1 MREMKGMQ
9 HMAEKKFSQF
19 PKKVRRGILSLFG
32 AWIFFVLSQMI
43 LYGTVSFL
51 HLTLGMLCCV
61 MVYAIRNGG
70 RIACVV
76 YNIVLIV
83 SGLYNLYV
91 LAGNGMLYSIHAAVS
106 MINIIL
112 FSVATYY
119 LLSKETAVYYRKGKG
134 KLPADRS

>member
-1 MREMKGMQ
+1 MGKIRDMQ
-9 HMAEKKFSQF
+9 HMAEKKFGQF
-19 PKKVRRGILSLFG
+19 PKKVQKGILFLFG

-76 YNIVLIV
+76 YNMVLVV
-83 SGLYNLYV
+83 SWLYNLYV
-91 LAGNGMLYSIHAAVS
+91 LAGTGMLYSYPASVN

-112 FSVATYY
+112 FSLATYY
-119 LLSKETAVYYRKGKG
+119 LLSKETAVYYKKGKG
-134 KLPADRS
+134 KFPADVS

>member
-1 MREMKGMQ
+1 MQ
-9 HMAEKKFSQF
+9 HIVEKKFSQF
-19 PKKVRRGILSLFG
+19 PKKVKKGILFLFG
-32 AWIFFVLSQMI
+32 AWIFFVLSQMV

-61 MVYAIRNGG
+61 MVYAIRNVG
-70 RIACVV
+70 RIACVI

-83 SGLYNLYV
+83 LGLYNLYV
-91 LAGNGMLYSIHAAVS
+91 LAGNVMLYSIPAAVN

-119 LLSKETAVYYRKGKG
+119 LLSGETASYFKKS
-134 KLPADRS
+134 KESFPTDEN

>member
-1 MREMKGMQ
+1 MQ
-9 HMAEKKFSQF
+9 HMAEKKFSRF
-19 PKKVRRGILSLFG
+19 PKKVKKGILFLFG
-32 AWIFFVLSQMI
+32 AWIFFVLSQVV

-70 RIACVV
+70 RIASVV
-76 YNIVLIV
+76 YSIVLIV

-91 LAGNGMLYSIHAAVS
+91 LAGRGMLCSIPAAVN

-119 LLSKETAVYYRKGKG
+119 LLSGEASSYYTKGK
-134 KLPADRS
+134 KSVPADAD

>member
-1 MREMKGMQ
+1 
-9 HMAEKKFSQF
+9 MAEKKFSQF
-19 PKKVRRGILSLFG
+19 PKKVKKGILSLFG
-32 AWIFFVLSQMI
+32 AWIFFVLSQMV

-83 SGLYNLYV
+83 SRLYNLYV
-91 LAGNGMLYSIHAAVS
+91 LAGREMLYSIPAAVN
-106 MINIIL
+106 MINITL
-112 FSVATYY
+112 FSVATSY
-119 LLSKETAVYYRKGKG
+119 LLSGEASSYYKKGKG
-134 KLPADRS
+134 KSPSDAY

>member
-1 MREMKGMQ
+1 MQ
-9 HMAEKKFSQF
+9 HIAEKKFSQF
-19 PKKVRRGILSLFG
+19 PKKVKRGIVSLLG
-32 AWIFFVLSQMI
+32 AWIFFVLSQMV

-76 YNIVLIV
+76 YNMVLIV
-83 SGLYNLYV
+83 SGVYNLYV
-91 LAGNGMLYSIHAAVS
+91 LAGRGMLYSIPAAVS

-119 LLSKETAVYYRKGKG
+119 LLSAEASSYYTKGK
-134 KLPADRS
+134 KSVPADAD